1 MSERTIVAMGGGGF
15 SMEPDNA
22 LLDDHVLD
30 VARTA
35 RRRERPRICF
45 LPTAS
50 GDSPDYLASF
60 YAAFARRAEATHL
73 ALFRRTVDDI
83 EGLLLDQDVV
93 YVGGGNTENMLAI
106 WRVHG
111 VDRALRRAWEAG
123 VVMAGLSA
131 GSLCWFESGTTDAFG
146 SGLATLTGGLGFIPG
161 SHAPHYDGEATRR
174 PHYQQLVADGVLPA
188 GFAADD
194 GAALV
199 FRGTELAEVVATG
212 PGARAYRVERGP
224 TGDAVET
231 ELLTRYLG

>member
-1 MSERTIVAMGGGGF
+1 MGGGGF
-15 SMEPDNA
+15 SMEPENP
-22 LLDDHVLD
+22 LLDDHVLHLGR
-30 VARTA
+30 AA
-35 RRRERPRICF
+35 HGRERPRICF
-45 LPTAS
+45 IPTAS

-83 EGLLLDQDVV
+83 EGLLFDQDVV

-131 GSLCWFESGTTDAFG
+131 GSLCWFESGTTDSFG
-146 SGLATLTGGLGFIPG
+146 AGLATLSGGLGFIPG
-161 SHAPHYDGEATRR
+161 SHAPHYDGEPTRR
-174 PHYQQLVADGVLPA
+174 PHYQQLVAEGLLPA
-188 GFAADD
+188 GYAADD

-199 FRGTELAEVVATG
+199 FRGTELAEVVAAG

-224 TGDAVET
+224 GGGAIET
-231 ELLTRYLG
+231 DLPTRYLG

>member
-1 MSERTIVAMGGGGF
+1 
-15 SMEPDNA
+15 
-22 LLDDHVLD
+22 VLE
-30 VARTA
+30 VARAA
-35 RRRERPRICF
+35 RGLERPRVCF

-111 VDRALRRAWEAG
+111 VDRALRLAWEAG
-123 VVMAGLSA
+123 VVMTGLSA
-131 GSLCWFESGTTDAFG
+131 GSLCWFETGTTDSFG

-161 SHAPHYDGEATRR
+161 SHAPHYDGESSRR

-188 GFAADD
+188 GYAADD

-199 FRGTELAEVVATG
+199 FHGTELAEVVAAG

-224 TGDAVET
+224 NGDALET
-231 ELLTRYLG
+231 ELPTRYLG